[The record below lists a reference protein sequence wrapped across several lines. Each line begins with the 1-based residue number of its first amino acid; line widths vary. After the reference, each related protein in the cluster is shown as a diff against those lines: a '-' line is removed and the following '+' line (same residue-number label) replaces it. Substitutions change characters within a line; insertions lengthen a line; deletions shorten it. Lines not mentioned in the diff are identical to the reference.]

1 MKHSLSFSILLFLV
15 LSLSAQQPVKVDTYH
30 LDNGLKVI
38 LCENHDQPKIYG
50 CVFVHAG
57 SKNEKPTATGVAH
70 YFEHIMFKGTD
81 RIGTTN
87 WPVESRYL
95 DSISLA
101 YDRLQATSDARER
114 HDIQLEINRLNIE
127 ASKYAIPNE
136 VDAILQKMGC
146 TGLNAGTSYDY
157 TVYYNTLPS
166 NQLSN
171 WMDVY
176 VERFRNPVFR
186 LFQSELEAVYEE
198 KNMYENQPIYDF
210 SRNIFTQAFGNH
222 PYSRDVIGLA
232 DHLKNPQPSEMQE
245 FFNTYYVA
253 NNMTL
258 LLVGDFNTA
267 EAKRLIAAKFSAW
280 RSGQLP
286 EPPAYDMP
294 AFDQPKIVNVKQT
307 PLKAGIMLFPGVTSR
322 HPDYQP
328 LELLGSILGGGSGLL
343 DQATQQGRLMA
354 AELSPIALQDAG
366 RNIVIYLP
374 KILGQSHE
382 EAEKII
388 WDCIDSI
395 KQGNFSDELIE
406 AIKTRSIVSQ
416 QRQLED
422 YQSIAQLLLNLEA
435 EGSDFAQ
442 WQRDNQRW
450 MSLTRDEVIEVAN
463 KYFNRDRC
471 TIVRSKMGFPKHDSA
486 VKPDWEH
493 LEAQNTNAHSPF
505 ALAIDANKPDPV
517 VPQVVDFKN
526 DVNIL
531 PIGGHS
537 RLFSAPNPKNDI
549 FQLSIAYRYGLI
561 DNPDL
566 DRALEYMQ
574 SIGCDSLDLTQFNLQ
589 LDRLGGSIL
598 LVPADDQCLLTLSGL
613 EANLE
618 PIMALCQRWLANPR
632 HDPKQ
637 IDIIADNLRADQKA
651 AKNSSGEWFDAL
663 TDYVVYGQQSPYLRG
678 SRIKEWKR
686 HTCEQLHHETRQIF
700 TRNSQAYFTGN
711 TDPST
716 LAELLT
722 RYGLIHDGDSIVDQA
737 PRAFQRSYPQESHI
751 YYCSNKRFLQSDMR
765 FLLPAATFDTAD
777 LPASILFTEYFGG
790 GMNSVVFQEIR
801 EFRSLGYSTSGR
813 FIYDFFRR
821 NAPYTSCYL
830 GTQCDKTAEGIQ
842 AMRDLLVQFPY
853 RPDKFAPA
861 IDHQIVSRNS
871 SYIGFRDLPRFVATA
886 LERGETR
893 DMRSETTHR
902 ISQLTLDDLQAF
914 HHKYLEGRP
923 LIILI
928 SGNAQKFGTKASA
941 LGTLLSPTTPVTE
954 IKYKEMR
961 NSE

>member
-1 MKHSLSFSILLFLV
+1 MKKIFLSLLLLFALTV
-15 LSLSAQQPVKVDTYH
+15 SAQQHVKVDTYH
-30 LDNGLKVI
+30 LDNGLKII

-70 YFEHIMFKGTD
+70 YFKHIMFKGTD

-101 YDRLQATSDARER
+101 YDRLRATSDARER
-114 HDIQLEINRLNIE
+114 HNIQLEINRLNIE

-136 VDAILQKMGC
+136 VDSILQKMGC
-146 TGLNAGTSYDY
+146 TDLNARTTYDY
-157 TVYYNTLPS
+157 TLYYNTLPS
-166 NQLSN
+166 NQLAN

-186 LFQSELEAVYEE
+186 LFPSVLEAVYEE
-198 KNMYENQPIYDF
+198 KNMYENQPVYDF
-210 SRNIFTQAFGNH
+210 SHNIFTQAFGSH
-222 PYSRDVIGLA
+222 PYSRDIIGLA

-267 EAKRLIAAKFSAW
+267 EAKKLIAAKFSTW
-280 RSGQLP
+280 PSGQLP
-286 EPPAYDMP
+286 QPPAYDMP
-294 AFDQPKIVNVKQT
+294 AFDQTKIVNVKQT
-307 PLKAGIMLFPGVTSR
+307 PHKAGIMIFPGVTSR

-328 LELLGSILGGGSGLL
+328 LELLGSILGGGCGLL
-343 DQATQQGRLMA
+343 DQATQQGLLMA
-354 AELSPIALQDAG
+354 AKLSPIALQDAG

-395 KQGNFSDELIE
+395 KQGNFSDELVE

-422 YQSIAQLLLNLEA
+422 YQNIAQLLVSLEA

-450 MSLTRDEVIEVAN
+450 MSLTRDEVIQVAN
-463 KYFNRDRC
+463 KYFNRDHC
-471 TIVRSKMGFPKHDSA
+471 TIVRSKTGSPKHDST

-493 LEAQNTNAHSPF
+493 LEVQNTNAHSLF
-505 ALAIDANKPDPV
+505 AMAIDANKPDPI
-517 VPQVVDFKN
+517 PPRKHDSKN

-531 PIGGHS
+531 PLGGHS
-537 RLFSAPNPKNDI
+537 QLFSSPNPKNDI
-549 FQLSIAYRYGLI
+549 FRLTIAYRYGLT

-574 SIGCDSLDLTQFNLQ
+574 SVGCDSLDLTQFNLQ
-589 LDRLGGSIL
+589 LYRLGGSIL
-598 LVPADDQCLLTLSGL
+598 LVPSDDQCLLTLSGL
-613 EANLE
+613 EENLE
-618 PIMALCQRWLANPR
+618 PIMALCQRWITNPR

-637 IDIIADNLRADQKA
+637 IEIIADNLKADEKGG
-651 AKNSSGEWFDAL
+651 KNSSRTWFDDFS
-663 TDYVVYGQQSPYLRG
+663 DYLVYGLPVETRHTTSLLRG
-678 SRIKEWKR
+678 SSIKEWKKR
-686 HTCEQLHHETRQIF
+686 TCAQLHDEALQIF

-716 LAELLT
+716 LSELLT
-722 RYGLIHDGDSIVDQA
+722 RYGLISDSIVDQA
-737 PRAFQRSYPQESHI
+737 PHAIQRSH
-751 YYCSNKRFLQSDMR
+751 D
-765 FLLPAATFDTAD
+765 
-777 LPASILFTEYFGG
+777 
-790 GMNSVVFQEIR
+790 
-801 EFRSLGYSTSGR
+801 
-813 FIYDFFRR
+813 
-821 NAPYTSCYL
+821 
-830 GTQCDKTAEGIQ
+830 
-842 AMRDLLVQFPY
+842 
-853 RPDKFAPA
+853 
-861 IDHQIVSRNS
+861 
-871 SYIGFRDLPRFVATA
+871 
-886 LERGETR
+886 
-893 DMRSETTHR
+893 
-902 ISQLTLDDLQAF
+902 
-914 HHKYLEGRP
+914 
-923 LIILI
+923 
-928 SGNAQKFGTKASA
+928 
-941 LGTLLSPTTPVTE
+941 
-954 IKYKEMR
+954 
-961 NSE
+961 